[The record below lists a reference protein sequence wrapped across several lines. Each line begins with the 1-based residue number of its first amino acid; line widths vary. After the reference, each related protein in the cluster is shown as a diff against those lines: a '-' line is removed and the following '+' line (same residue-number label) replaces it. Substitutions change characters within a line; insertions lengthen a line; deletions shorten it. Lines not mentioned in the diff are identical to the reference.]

1 MVTICQINSCKL
13 IAEDNRDTQVESDH
27 PQIEDID
34 SLSKK
39 DYLVA
44 QQEGLTST
52 RQLPACSLQIKN
64 GSLSQPSGSA
74 DDCHIDQ
81 ELSNGIE
88 VQYKSKIDTPA
99 ILGTIVS

>member
-1 MVTICQINSCKL
+1 LVTICQINSRKL
-13 IAEDNRDTQVESDH
+13 IAEDHHRDPRVESDH
-27 PQIEDID
+27 PQIEVND

-64 GSLSQPSGSA
+64 GSLAQPSGSA
-74 DDCHIDQ
+74 DDCHINQ

-88 VQYKSKIDTPA
+88 AQYKSKIDPPA
-99 ILGTIVS
+99 YLREP